1 MMTVVQEKLLL
12 TVPEAAARLGVA
24 RTFLY
29 ARVMRGE
36 LASIKLGRARRITIM
51 ALEQFVARL
60 VAEQQGTTPLR

>member
-36 LASIKLGRARRITIM
+36 LASIKLGRARRIPTM

-60 VAEQQGTTPLR
+60 VAEQQCTTPLR